1 MGTSRLL
8 VSGLVVRT
16 VLLLYG
22 HWQDATLEVKY
33 TDVDYLVFTDA
44 AKFVAGGGSPFER
57 STYRYTPLLA
67 WLLLGN
73 IWLHPAWGKLL
84 FCAADVYAARLI
96 QQLLELQRMSPTAV
110 SVSVAA
116 WLFNPLTVTI
126 STRGNGEALVTVMLL
141 AMLMLLFKGQ
151 HTPAARIH
159 FAAISGGTFFALG
172 ALCYAKYGRQ
182 FLDEAFLHHARRRDP
197 RHSFSMYFY
206 PVYLSYGANSCSF
219 DISRLAFVTQLL
231 STAVIGVKLADHLPF
246 CLMLQSLAFVAFNK
260 VCTSQYFVWYL
271 SFMPLALPWLLQSPK
286 RGRVM
291 AATAA
296 WAITQAHWLAWAYLL
311 EFQGQPVFLML
322 WLASILFLAANV
334 CLIWAL
340 ATAFKPGLSFKDNML
355 AYGHIRLPQP
365 AKRTQ

>member
-141 AMLMLLFKGQ
+141 AMLMLLFKGME
-151 HTPAARIH
+151 
-159 FAAISGGTFFALG
+159 GLG
-172 ALCYAKYGRQ
+172 
-182 FLDEAFLHHARRRDP
+182 DP